1 MNKLAQLHNY
11 QSAPETRASQTKT
24 NTKVQ
29 GYSLRM
35 GSALHAHRFVDYY
48 FRTGKNRL
56 GTLTLQPINPKFEK
70 KW

>member
-11 QSAPETRASQTKT
+11 QPALETRTSQSKA

-56 GTLTLQPINPKFEK
+56 GTLTLLPIKPRFEK
-70 KW
+70 